1 LCGEVDAA
9 AVSASQD
16 REAIGDLAH
25 VHVVPNGVDTALFPF
40 AEPAERPARVVF
52 VGNLGY
58 FPNVDAAGWF
68 ARQVLPLVVAA
79 RPGVTLSLVGAR
91 PARAV
96 RQLARRDPHV
106 TLVGP
111 VPEVRSHLAAA
122 AVAVAPLRAGS
133 GQQLKILE
141 AMAAGTPVVATTTAA
156 AGLEAVPGEHLLVA
170 DDPAAFSA
178 HVVRLLDD
186 SSLRVAMAR
195 RARRLVEERYSWER
209 SARDLEALWWAAA
222 GSTP

>member
-1 LCGEVDAA
+1 
-9 AVSASQD
+9 
-16 REAIGDLAH
+16 
-25 VHVVPNGVDTALFPF
+25 
-40 AEPAERPARVVF
+40 
-52 VGNLGY
+52 
-58 FPNVDAAGWF
+58 
-68 ARQVLPLVVAA
+68 
-79 RPGVTLSLVGAR
+79 
-91 PARAV
+91 
-96 RQLARRDPHV
+96 
-106 TLVGP
+106 
-111 VPEVRSHLAAA
+111 
-122 AVAVAPLRAGS
+122 
-133 GQQLKILE
+133 
-141 AMAAGTPVVATTTAA
+141 MAAGTPVVATTTAA

>member
-1 LCGEVDAA
+1 
-9 AVSASQD
+9 
-16 REAIGDLAH
+16 
-25 VHVVPNGVDTALFPF
+25 
-40 AEPAERPARVVF
+40 VF

-68 ARQVLPLVVAA
+68 ARQVLPLVAAA
-79 RPGVTLSLVGAR
+79 RPGVMLSLVGAR

-96 RQLARRDPHV
+96 RQLARKDPHV

-178 HVVRLLDD
+178 HVVTLLDD
-186 SSLRVAMAR
+186 VSLRVAMAQ

-209 SARDLEALWWAAA
+209 SARDLEALWCAAA
-222 GSTP
+222 GRTP